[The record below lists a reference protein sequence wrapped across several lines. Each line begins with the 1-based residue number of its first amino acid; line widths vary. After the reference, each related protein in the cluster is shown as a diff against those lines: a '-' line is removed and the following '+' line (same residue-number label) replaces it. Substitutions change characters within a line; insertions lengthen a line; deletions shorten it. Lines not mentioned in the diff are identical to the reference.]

1 MKLKQNTKYT
11 TIAVYTVLV
20 FAACLIV
27 YKFAFTWDDTTVF
40 LGNIITIMTP
50 FITALLV
57 AYFISPM
64 VNFLEARVLDQVHI
78 KKHYLKSAKM
88 KRIISIILSYLFVLG
103 TLSILLSIVIPQV
116 VDSVKEI
123 STKLPTYVEDVIE
136 WARVSRFSIGNEIYS
151 IDFKIVDGYIA
162 EYLPSTLSQ
171 FTDFVGSFA
180 PDIISFT
187 TGLAT
192 GFLNILF
199 GFIIAVYL
207 IFNKE
212 AYLSSTR
219 KVITALAPPT
229 ESIDSLF
236 TTLRESHV
244 IFSSFF
250 CWQVN

>member
-162 EYLPSTLSQ
+162 EYLP
-171 FTDFVGSFA
+171 A
-180 PDIISFT
+180 P
-187 TGLAT
+187 
-192 GFLNILF
+192 
-199 GFIIAVYL
+199 
-207 IFNKE
+207 
-212 AYLSSTR
+212 
-219 KVITALAPPT
+219 
-229 ESIDSLF
+229 
-236 TTLRESHV
+236 
-244 IFSSFF
+244 
-250 CWQVN
+250 

>member
-1 MKLKQNTKYT
+1 
-11 TIAVYTVLV
+11 
-20 FAACLIV
+20 
-27 YKFAFTWDDTTVF
+27 
-40 LGNIITIMTP
+40 MTP

-78 KKHYLKSAKM
+78 KKKHYLKSAKKM

-199 GFIIAVYL
+199 FGFIIAVYL

-219 KVITALAPPT
+219 KVITALAPT

-250 CWQVN
+250 LLAS